1 MKKLIAMVGLVAVG
15 LSAYG
20 QGTVLFQNV
29 GPGLNAPV
37 TQTSGVLVP
46 AGNSF
51 TAELLVG
58 GTADALTPVAGT
70 TGFAQA
76 GYFLGGTKTL
86 DGFAPG
92 AQPFFQVRVWEN
104 FGGTILTYDAAVAA
118 GGAQYGN
125 TTFQLG
131 NGQAGSASLGG
142 GSPPLP
148 APALVGMT
156 GFSLVPEPSTYA
168 LLALGA
174 AALFLRRRK

>member
-37 TQTSGVLVP
+37 NLQAGGMVP
-46 AGNSF
+46 AGDSF

-58 GTADALTPVAGT
+58 TTASALTPVTGT

-92 AQPFFQVRVWEN
+92 SQPFFQVRVWEN
-104 FGGTILTYDAAVAA
+104 MGGTVASYAAATTA
-118 GGAQYGN
+118 GVQYGSSL
-125 TTFQLG
+125 TFQLG
-131 NGQAGSASLGG
+131 GSGSTASLGG

-148 APALVGMT
+148 APALIGMT